1 MTFVSCV
8 RLSIFCLALTSVIAV
23 GCQTGPSAQTA
34 DSSYSLSKIQ
44 SRTLS
49 LRKKNR
55 RIACIGNANSI
66 VNCIKVRGGDADDRP
81 VYDDRPRGRPLPPP
95 RYNENGGRRVQGPP
109 PNFDDTRQS
118 DRSMNFRPDRY
129 TRNKV
134 NSSSVAE
141 EKKGWFGSKNKAP
154 VEKEQSQRQKPSPP
168 PPPPNTFSDY
178 NPAETERV
186 PINYMFPTTDVAASE
201 RQPIDDITN
210 DFDPIGGPDLP
221 IKSIDDERRE
231 SLEEPRRRRRRGNDD
246 GYASPRRDAVTIF
259 MSTRFGAMKVRL
271 GSIIVGAVLGFLRND
286 YGELSRALGLA
297 LIMTLQRTKSV
308 RRQYPTMVHLKAMIR
323 QGPRRPFPPVEED
336 GSPWRYEP
344 VYEDDPEFK
353 MTYALLAM
361 ALVGSFC
368 GGNVPLLPQWI
379 GGIVGAVLFASFTSG
394 SNARGDLGRT
404 MGMRVVGLLQLI
416 LKINTELRILGKAA
430 TVGGLVF
437 DKVMIMDRKHRI
449 KDRIVAIC
457 KWGYDKVSS
466 TASEMQA
473 DLSDDRDMDRDK
485 VRERDRK
492 DKDEFRERERDR
504 L

>member
-55 RIACIGNANSI
+55 SSACIGNANSI

-81 VYDDRPRGRPLPPP
+81 VYDDRPRGRPLPPT

-109 PNFDDTRQS
+109 PDFDDTRQS

-134 NSSSVAE
+134 RNSSSVAE

-154 VEKEQSQRQKPSPP
+154 VEKEQLQRQKPPPP

-271 GSIIVGAVLGFLRND
+271 GSIIVGAVLGSFIGKVRSDCYN
-286 YGELSRALGLA
+286 LS
-297 LIMTLQRTKSV
+297 
-308 RRQYPTMVHLKAMIR
+308 
-323 QGPRRPFPPVEED
+323 
-336 GSPWRYEP
+336 
-344 VYEDDPEFK
+344 
-353 MTYALLAM
+353 
-361 ALVGSFC
+361 
-368 GGNVPLLPQWI
+368 
-379 GGIVGAVLFASFTSG
+379 
-394 SNARGDLGRT
+394 
-404 MGMRVVGLLQLI
+404 
-416 LKINTELRILGKAA
+416 A
-430 TVGGLVF
+430 TVYVS
-437 DKVMIMDRKHRI
+437 KVKILTKIYLLDSR
-449 KDRIVAIC
+449 
-457 KWGYDKVSS
+457 
-466 TASEMQA
+466 
-473 DLSDDRDMDRDK
+473 
-485 VRERDRK
+485 
-492 DKDEFRERERDR
+492 
-504 L
+504 